1 MVQADSV
8 FSCAAILQSFIEMAE
23 AHPKM
28 MKPYLPNIIDTMFV
42 IMNNEV
48 RRCLTLPE
56 RCAAAAEYLAPLP
69 RIINPL
75 LLPRLS

>member
-8 FSCAAILQSFIEMAE
+8 FSCSAILQSFIEMAE

-48 RRCLTLPE
+48 RRCLPLTG
-56 RCAAAAEYLAPLP
+56 RCAAADHLAPLS
-69 RIINPL
+69 RIINLL
-75 LLPRLS
+75 LLPCLS